1 VDGRIPARQRL
12 GRRGR
17 VFAPNA
23 HGWWEIFPQHE
34 AKPATA
40 SAEPCRDAK
49 HPLQT
54 RKLPA
59 ELHGK
64 CFNRLSYSHRV
75 ATCRLPRRCL
85 RCQGFGHLAR
95 DCRWTRH
102 VVASATTGGDRPWH
116 PARGSNPSA
125 SQHAP
130 RTGGA
135 ASSAA
140 RGGGG
145 GRRSRRRRR
154 RRRRQRGDAA
164 ATASTV
170 ATDRAVREGRDA
182 PYMGPPRAR
191 SVVAL
196 TIQGHHARC
205 TRRTRCWRRLQ
216 PRSQPPV

>member
-1 VDGRIPARQRL
+1 MFQLHHDDVLPLYRQAHTTRHRRGGQHGQAKLMGRQGHGRRRRKRSWPRPQLVCGLPARPVDGRIPARQRL

-54 RKLPA
+54 QKVPA

-64 CFNRLSYSHRV
+64 CFNCLSYSHRV

-85 RCQGFGHLAR
+85 RCHGFAHLAR

-130 RTGGA
+130 RAVGA

-140 RGGGG
+140 SAG
-145 GRRSRRRRR
+145 
-154 RRRRQRGDAA
+154 A
-164 ATASTV
+164 
-170 ATDRAVREGRDA
+170 EF
-182 PYMGPPRAR
+182 
-191 SVVAL
+191 
-196 TIQGHHARC
+196 
-205 TRRTRCWRRLQ
+205 
-216 PRSQPPV
+216 SQT